1 MKVRKD
7 ILPHARK
14 NRKKTNAAYSE
25 MMAQYHTEA
34 QGDASKKVNDTMDNI
49 IDIRL
54 WTISSFCFI
63 FYKYIYLNGN
73 WFVGSMMCPITF
85 VSLSIWISV
94 WACGTRLSSKDRKLF
109 QSLDDRT

>member
-14 NRKKTNAAYSE
+14 NRKKTNAAYTE

-54 WTISSFCFI
+54 GTISI
-63 FYKYIYLNGN
+63 F
-73 WFVGSMMCPITF
+73 
-85 VSLSIWISV
+85 
-94 WACGTRLSSKDRKLF
+94 LF
-109 QSLDDRT
+109 GGAMGAGLCCILYFKHG

>member
-1 MKVRKD
+1 MIFQPNHLVGLKQYYLKLSFLTVADLMKVRKD

-14 NRKKTNAAYSE
+14 NRKKTNAAYTE

-54 WTISSFCFI
+54 GTISI
-63 FYKYIYLNGN
+63 FL
-73 WFVGSMMCPITF
+73 
-85 VSLSIWISV
+85 
-94 WACGTRLSSKDRKLF
+94 
-109 QSLDDRT
+109 